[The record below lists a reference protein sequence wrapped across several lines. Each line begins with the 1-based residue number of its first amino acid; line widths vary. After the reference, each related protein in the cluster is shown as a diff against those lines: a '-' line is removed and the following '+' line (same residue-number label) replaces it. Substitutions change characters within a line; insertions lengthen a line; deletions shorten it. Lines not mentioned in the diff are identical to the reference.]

1 MTGNEGPLGSDLAII
16 DAYENTAADYDEIPE
31 LTEAD
36 RARGTG
42 LIGNH
47 PGGEAEG
54 RAAMAA
60 ALATSREHV
69 ELDLPGDVVVA
80 FRAEG
85 PDWRERM
92 AEALRKAAGL

>member
-1 MTGNEGPLGSDLAII
+1 MPLGSDLAFI
-16 DAYENTAADYDEIPE
+16 DAYENTAADYDDVPE

-36 RARGTG
+36 LARGVWH
-42 LIGNH
+42 IGGH
-47 PGGEAEG
+47 PVSEAEG

-60 ALATSREHV
+60 ALAASHERV
-69 ELDLPGDVVVA
+69 DLDLPGDVVVA

-92 AEALRKAAGL
+92 VEALRKAAGL

>member
-1 MTGNEGPLGSDLAII
+1 MTENGAPTVSDSARI
-16 DAYENTAADYDEIPE
+16 DAHENTTADYDEIPDMSD
-31 LTEAD
+31 AD
-36 RARGTG
+36 MSLVTWH
-42 LIGNH
+42 IGGR
-47 PGGEAEG
+47 PVGEAEG

-60 ALATSREHV
+60 ALAEHREHV

-92 AEALRKAAGL
+92 GEALRKAAGL